1 VFANK
6 QRLTDLFTLVI
17 GLQKSDFKSVTLF

>member
-17 GLQKSDFKSVTLF
+17 ELQKSDFKSVTLF